1 MLEFRLYASFSR
13 YFVLEGLKLHSDPT
27 SNPKWYLQKHPPLA
41 VTLPKNIQITEFKI
55 LTSCIHST
63 ANICRWPFMHDE
75 GKAHL
80 FYVPWRYHIYLVDE
94 NNPGFDEP
102 RACFYIAQI
111 IQGLEHLHQ
120 KRIIYRDLK
129 PENVLLDNDG
139 NPFFSQTSKNN
150 IVSVYLS
157 YLRCFLC
164 CWSGNVRISD
174 LGLAVELKEGK
185 TMTKGYAGTPGGC
198 QLYLKCSFLSRGV
211 ISLFAYS

>member
-1 MLEFRLYASFSR
+1 MTKKL
-13 YFVLEGLKLHSDPT
+13 LKDII
-27 SNPKWYLQKHPPLA
+27 NNII
-41 VTLPKNIQITEFKI
+41 KNIDDA
-55 LTSCIHST
+55 LYT
-63 ANICRWPFMHDE
+63 AE
-75 GKAHL
+75 EKTHL
-80 FYVPWRYHIYLVDE
+80 FYVHWRYHIYLVDE

-139 NPFFSQTSKNN
+139 NPFLAIEKHHCLCVLN
-150 IVSVYLS
+150 L
-157 YLRCFLC
+157 LKMFLC

-185 TMTKGYAGTPGGC
+185 TMTKGYAGTPGGRH
-198 QLYLKCSFLSRGV
+198 LYLKCSFLFWDEF
-211 ISLFAYS
+211 SLFAYSWRICFSIVGSS